1 MPDDAK
7 FCIKCGTKL
16 PAGSAVQQP
25 ITAQTDAPK
34 KAKKKKSKLPII
46 LGTAI
51 LLIVVVIVIA
61 VSLGGSGTDYI
72 ATVKAHTPF
81 ATSQNLPYTF
91 AEVFDKYTTNGP
103 TEKVV

>member
-1 MPDDAK
+1 MFCPKCGTRMPDDAE

-25 ITAQTDAPK
+25 NVAQTDTPK
-34 KAKKKKSKLPII
+34 KAKKKKSKLPVI
-46 LGTAI
+46 LGAAI

-61 VSLGGSGTDYI
+61 SSLEGSSG
-72 ATVKAHTPF
+72 
-81 ATSQNLPYTF
+81 S
-91 AEVFDKYTTNGP
+91 P